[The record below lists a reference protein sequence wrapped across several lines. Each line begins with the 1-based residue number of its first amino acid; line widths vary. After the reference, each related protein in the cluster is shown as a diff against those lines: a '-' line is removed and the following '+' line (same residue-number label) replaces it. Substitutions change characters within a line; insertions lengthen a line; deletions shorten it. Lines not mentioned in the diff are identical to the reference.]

1 MLKGK
6 KEKKKKRKPHAYTN
20 CDHLWKINFERKDD
34 SFFSKIMEFVRFL
47 SILKG
52 KIDHNGNILKYVKCK
67 YIDIIRSKLKKKL
80 FCK

>member
-1 MLKGK
+1 MKT
-6 KEKKKKRKPHAYTN
+6 KERPIWKPHVHTN

-52 KIDHNGNILKYVKCK
+52 KIDHNVNILKYVKCK
-67 YIDIIRSKLKKKL
+67 YIDIIRNKS
-80 FCK
+80 